1 MQFKPCTGYRFLF
14 KLFAGRSN
22 VVQPSGTA
30 NTLNVADERI
40 PRLDH
45 RELVS
50 LVVIVVPSMY
60 EKYIDVVII
69 LNAVVS
75 RTDIKTMD
83 LY

>member
-60 EKYIDVVII
+60 EKYIDVKLMFSAII
-69 LNAVVS
+69 L
-75 RTDIKTMD
+75 RTEVKPMD
-83 LY
+83 P